1 MGAAWSW
8 AVVNMV
14 VPVEADFEWT
24 NIFPP
29 EQAVSVG
36 FWCQELNG
44 VQLGHSAGFYYLLWM
59 RRADFTSPGTKS
71 QRASSEAG

>member
-1 MGAAWSW
+1 
-8 AVVNMV
+8 VNIV

-29 EQAVSVG
+29 EKALLWV

-44 VQLGHSAGFYYLLWM
+44 GSIGTVGGVLLPVM
-59 RRADFTSPGTKS
+59 VRRADLGL
-71 QRASSEAG
+71 EGV